1 MKKWGRLEVFV
12 SEIHGKLLNNP
23 AGRAFRHV
31 TTCPSKHLKLVA
43 TNDNP
48 QVNHACKR
56 VNSQRF
62 EDQKKKKMKKSPE
75 IRKEKATNNISDF
88 WMFIL
93 STSKQNFFGVS
104 STQKTQ
110 TNSDESTAR
119 DVIWITNSNQQN

>member
-1 MKKWGRLEVFV
+1 
-12 SEIHGKLLNNP
+12 
-23 AGRAFRHV
+23 
-31 TTCPSKHLKLVA
+31 LVA